1 MRAALSLAL
10 VCAVVVAAKA
20 DPLPVKVGQ
29 CSITKIKVVETRLE
43 GAPDSG
49 SAVEYVNGGA
59 QVSYD
64 TVLAITH
71 SRKGDVVQLC
81 LTELPKNCPPGDNR
95 GKIYSAKNMRTGG
108 TWELPDSEH
117 SCGGA

>member
-1 MRAALSLAL
+1 MRVALSVFL
-10 VCAVVVAAKA
+10 VCAMVTAVEA
-20 DPLPVKVGQ
+20 DPLPVRVGQ
-29 CSITKIKVVETRLE
+29 CSTTTIKAITSRLQ

-49 SAVEYVNGGA
+49 SAVEYANGGY

-64 TVLAITH
+64 KVQAIAR
-71 SRKGDVVQLC
+71 SRRGDAVQLC
-81 LTELPKNCPPGDNR
+81 LAELPKDCPAGDDR
-95 GKIYSAKNMRTGG
+95 GKIYSAKNMRTGA

>member
-1 MRAALSLAL
+1 MRAALSLGLFCVAII
-10 VCAVVVAAKA
+10 AAKA

-29 CSITKIKVVETRLE
+29 CSTTKIKAVASRLE

-49 SAVEYVNGGA
+49 SAVEYANGGY
-59 QVSYD
+59 QVSYEM
-64 TVLAITH
+64 VPAITK

-81 LTELPKNCPPGDNR
+81 LTQLPKDCPPGDNR
-95 GKIYSAKNMRTGG
+95 GKVYSAKNMRTGG